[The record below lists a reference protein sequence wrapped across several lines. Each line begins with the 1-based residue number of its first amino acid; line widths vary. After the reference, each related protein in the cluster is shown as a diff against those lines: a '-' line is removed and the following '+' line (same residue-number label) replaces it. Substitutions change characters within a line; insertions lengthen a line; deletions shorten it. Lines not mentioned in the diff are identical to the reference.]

1 MRRFSSVLLAALF
14 VLALSGLAQA
24 DGFILPVRPEVPL
37 NQSYRID
44 YHDVRVTVSDGVADV
59 QVEQSFTN
67 LLDRP
72 LEATYLFPVPDGA
85 VVSQFSLIVD
95 GKEMPARLYD
105 RDEARRLYEEIVRQ
119 RRDPAL
125 LEYAGRGLFR
135 TSVFPLPPRGTRTVK
150 LRYQQVVG
158 TNGDL
163 CRLVYPL
170 ATEKYSARPLERV
183 TVTLRIVSRRPINNF
198 YSPSHAFTIQ
208 SRTDHEIVARYA
220 ERGVV
225 PRTDV
230 TVFYQLASTGDFD
243 ATVLSYR
250 PTSGEDGYFLLLA
263 SPRAELPRGAVQP
276 KTILFVLDRS
286 GSMAGEKIAQA
297 KQALRTILPNLG
309 EQDRFNLIVYNDQVE
324 SFRPAPVAANSA
336 EIGAALEICRR
347 DYGSRQHGPGC
358 RPTYRFAADS
368 CP

>member
-1 MRRFSSVLLAALF
+1 MRRLSSVLLAALF
-14 VLALSGLAQA
+14 VLVLSGLAQA
-24 DGFILPVRPEVPL
+24 DGFILPVRPEFPL

-44 YHDVRVTVSDGVADV
+44 YHDVRITVSDGVADV

-67 LLDRP
+67 LLDQP
-72 LEATYLFPVPDGA
+72 LEATYLFPVPSGA

-150 LRYQQVVG
+150 LRYQQVVE

-183 TVTLRIVSRRPINNF
+183 AVTIRIASRRPINNF

-208 SRTDHEIVARYA
+208 SRTDHEIVARYD

-225 PRTDV
+225 PRTDM

-250 PTSGEDGYFLLLA
+250 PAPGRMGISSCWPRPGPNCPAARFSQRAFSSSSTARAAWPGKK
-263 SPRAELPRGAVQP
+263 SPRP
-276 KTILFVLDRS
+276 S
-286 GSMAGEKIAQA
+286 
-297 KQALRTILPNLG
+297 
-309 EQDRFNLIVYNDQVE
+309 
-324 SFRPAPVAANSA
+324 
-336 EIGAALEICRR
+336 RR
-347 DYGSRQHGPGC
+347 YAR
-358 RPTYRFAADS
+358 S
-368 CP
+368 CPTWGRRTGSI